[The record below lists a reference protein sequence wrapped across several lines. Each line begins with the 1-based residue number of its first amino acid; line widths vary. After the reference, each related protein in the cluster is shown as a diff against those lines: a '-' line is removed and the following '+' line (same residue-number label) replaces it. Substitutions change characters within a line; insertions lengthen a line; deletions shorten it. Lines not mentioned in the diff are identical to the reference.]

1 MTNLLEAWQAFSSLI
16 VFVFGLLFSI
26 KVSKYF
32 GVKQKHSV
40 FLYAWHT
47 LFCLVYFW
55 YASFNANDAYA
66 YYLKASSGAFYFKP
80 GTNAVILINYIFIN
94 ILKLSFLGSFL
105 INNIFGLLGLLAFK
119 GSLDTSTR
127 LKSRNIRRLAWIIV
141 LLPSVSFWTSAL
153 GKDSIAFMATGF
165 ALWASLNLN
174 KRYYL
179 MAFSVLAMF
188 LVRPHMAG
196 ILIIALAVS
205 MAFNANLNVVRRI
218 VVGTV
223 ACAIAALVV
232 PFAIQY
238 AGISDPTNPEA
249 IIDYVEGRQS
259 VNMGGGSSVDIS
271 SMSLPAQLFTYVFR
285 PSLVEARN
293 VFTLAASI
301 DNFILLFLF
310 FIGGYSILK
319 KRNIGLPGNRSFM
332 CIYVGL
338 AWLILAMTTANL
350 GIAIRQKWM
359 FAPILIYLLISV
371 MGSPRQT
378 ISQSRAVFGEKSLWR
393 HQGTI
398 HSDKAS

>member
-1 MTNLLEAWQAFSSLI
+1 MLEAWQAFLSLF
-16 VFVFGLLFSI
+16 VFVSGLLFSI
-26 KVSKYF
+26 KISKYF
-32 GVKQKHSV
+32 GVKQKHSA
-40 FLYAWHT
+40 FLYVWHT
-47 LFCLVYFW
+47 FFCLVYFW
-55 YASFNANDAYA
+55 YASFNVNDAYG
-66 YYLKASSGAFYFKP
+66 YFLKASAGAFELKP
-80 GTNAVILINYIFIN
+80 GTNAVVLVNYIFIN
-94 ILKLSFLGSFL
+94 VFKLSFLGSFL
-105 INNIFGLLGLLAFK
+105 VNNIFGFLGLLAFK
-119 GSLDTSTR
+119 GALDTSTR
-127 LKSRNIRRLAWIIV
+127 LKSKNVRKLAWIIV

-165 ALWASLNLN
+165 ALWASLNIH

-196 ILIIALAVS
+196 MLIIALAIS
-205 MAFNANLNVVRRI
+205 MAFNANLNIVRR
-218 VVGTV
+218 VVIGTV

-238 AGISDPTNPEA
+238 AGISDPTSPEA
-249 IIDYVEGRQS
+249 IMDYVEGRQS

-285 PSLVEARN
+285 PSLIEARN
-293 VFTLAASI
+293 VFTLAAGI

-310 FIGGYSILK
+310 FIGGRSLLK
-319 KRNIGLPGNRSFM
+319 KKNMKLPGNRSFM
-332 CIYVGL
+332 WIYVGL
-338 AWLILAMTTANL
+338 AWLVLAMTTPNL

-371 MGSPRQT
+371 MGSPRQVIYNRT
-378 ISQSRAVFGEKSLWR
+378 TLLGNQVLQR
-393 HQGTI
+393 HQGTL